1 MANEHTVPGK
11 SFIGYK
17 LGFCSNT
24 KTIKV
29 DCHSLHT
36 PYVGRYVFDPLYS
49 VKPHFKL
56 TLTKW
61 QL

>member
-24 KTIKV
+24 KTIKL
-29 DCHSLHT
+29 DRNSLHT
-36 PYVGRYVFDPLYS
+36 RIYIDLYVFDPLY
-49 VKPHFKL
+49 
-56 TLTKW
+56 
-61 QL
+61 